1 MNGVNKTLIIMVGH
15 CSAMSHT
22 GFMVEVTQCEN
33 ARLPV
38 QINVE
43 EALLARVFP
52 VSVTSSNTCECA
64 TFKNYR
70 QRCVIYHVRSA
81 ALSEVE

>member
-1 MNGVNKTLIIMVGH
+1 MGCRMRGMVKRKLL
-15 CSAMSHT
+15 CSVMSHT
-22 GFMVEVTQCEN
+22 GFMVEVAQCEN

-52 VSVTSSNTCECA
+52 V
-64 TFKNYR
+64 
-70 QRCVIYHVRSA
+70 
-81 ALSEVE
+81 L